1 MPKNY
6 QRHLFFK
13 YVVCHQERNGMRH
26 EGKSC
31 PNRNIY
37 SSEVWI
43 LLETFSQ
50 KLGYIPIKT
59 CHFCIYIYIY
69 IYIYIPWIVTFLVFI
84 NTKIKN
90 KHQLLFVAN
99 LLLLFYEPISFW
111 AENVPKFLENKQNF
125 NPHLIGTEG
134 EIQLWLTKITCLT
147 YFLLQVKAKNYWW
160 DMLYTNKVIIN
171 LKQRKC
177 KVCSGH

>member
-50 KLGYIPIKT
+50 KLGYILIKT
-59 CHFCIYIYIY
+59 CHFCIYIYI
-69 IYIYIPWIVTFLVFI
+69 PWVVKFLGFI
-84 NTKIKN
+84 NTKINN
-90 KHQLLFVAN
+90 KHQLLFVGN

-125 NPHLIGTEG
+125 NPHLICIEG
-134 EIQLWLTKITCLT
+134 EIQLWLIKITCFK
-147 YFLLQVKAKNYWW
+147 YFLLQVKAKKIL
-160 DMLYTNKVIIN
+160 MRHVIY
-171 LKQRKC
+171 
-177 KVCSGH
+177 